1 MGIDISGVMIVGLPA
16 DEVWYDEE
24 EFVDLNEFINHHGFD
39 CMSGSSDCDED
50 EKVVGFEIKD
60 TSLKGDKFDIW
71 SDEVRRLANQFEEI
85 TGQIPWLIG
94 MQDVW

>member
-1 MGIDISGVMIVGLPA
+1 MGIDISGSMIVGLPA

-24 EFVDLNEFINHHGFD
+24 EFEHLTEFVDHHGLD
-39 CMSGSSDCDED
+39 CMSGSYDCGGD

-60 TSLKGDKFDIW
+60 VSLEDNKFDIW